1 MDKKI
6 EIRPWIGRTL
16 PPYQMTDPTMTTTMT
31 VLTQK
36 QEYHSLMVHI
46 FNHNLQAV
54 RDYIA
59 AGKNLNFYTAH
70 QEGGYKDYDE
80 SHPLL
85 VEYDPWLNVHDVP
98 IVTSFLDT
106 LDEVNPANMRPRM
119 TEFTPLSYACF
130 LGYEDIAR
138 ALVEGGADV
147 NPDAAARIPRECDC
161 GAYTIGRRTYTWENI
176 PAPFEVTST
185 FPPLWWACL
194 HEQNDLVRFL
204 LRAGANIHAVYELDR
219 MDGFLQFACECGN
232 VEVVEYLL
240 QYGETLADYPD
251 ALLSA
256 CHSFDEAMIR
266 LLLSYGANLLAV
278 KPYVDRL
285 GRKHV
290 CLAML
295 EQRYMERNLREEE
308 VAERDEAGLRTL
320 AAMILAGEDA
330 SGIRCSTIRRW
341 VEPIVHRMEYESIQW
356 QIAALEAKRAELV
369 KAMASPL
376 AVPHECG
383 V

>member
-1 MDKKI
+1 
-6 EIRPWIGRTL
+6 
-16 PPYQMTDPTMTTTMT
+16 MTTTMT
-31 VLTQK
+31 ALTQK

-46 FNHNLQAV
+46 FNHNLDAV

-70 QEGGYKDYDE
+70 QAGRYKDYDE
-80 SHPLL
+80 NHPLL
-85 VEYDPWLNVHDVP
+85 VEYDPWINVHDVP

-138 ALVEGGADV
+138 LLVEGGADV

-161 GAYTIGRRTYTWENI
+161 GAYTIGRHTYTWMNI
-176 PAPFEVTST
+176 PTPFEVTST
-185 FPPLWWACL
+185 FPPLWWACI
-194 HEQNDLVRFL
+194 HGQNDLVRFL
-204 LRAGANIHAVYELDR
+204 LGSGANIHAVYELDR

-232 VEVVEYLL
+232 VSIVEYLL
-240 QYGETLADYPD
+240 QQGETLADYPD

-256 CHSFDEAMIR
+256 CHSYDEAMIQ
-266 LLLSYGANLLAV
+266 LLLSYGANLMAV
-278 KPYVDRL
+278 NPYVDRL
-285 GRKHV
+285 GREHA
-290 CLAML
+290 CLTML
-295 EQRYMERNLREEE
+295 EQRYMERNLREELGLE
-308 VAERDEAGLRTL
+308 QDETGLRAL

-330 SGIRCSTIRRW
+330 NSLRCSAIRRW
-341 VEPIVHRMEYESIQW
+341 VEPIVQRMEYESIQW

-369 KAMASPL
+369 KALALPL
-376 AVPHECG
+376 YAEQLKSVSSH